1 MPYPRPVFTCPA
13 RRLRAGVLAAVVVA
27 GLLSGCAS
35 AGSGPG
41 MTAAPNATTP
51 NRSTVGMLRVDFVD
65 VGHGDAVLITSP
77 TGKTVLIDGGPAT
90 AGEEVARL
98 VRSRTATPLD
108 LVLLTH
114 RHSDHLGGLPLVI
127 ARQGARLFMDAAV
140 AHPSPAY
147 DDLLRLLA
155 ERHIPVREA
164 VRGRIID
171 LSSDTAGSTEKARL
185 VLLTPPG
192 PLITG
197 SRSDVNANSV
207 VARLEYGGIRM
218 LFTGDAEAIT
228 EDWLISS
235 GTDLRADVLK
245 LAHHGSRHSS
255 TAPFLAAVRPSIAI
269 ASCGPAA
276 QQGHLREEL
285 VARVARLGVRL
296 YRTDRDG
303 TITVWTDGRHITV
316 ETQVPARTLTAEGR
330 R

>member
-1 MPYPRPVFTCPA
+1 MPCPPGVTSLA
-13 RRLRAGVLAAVVVA
+13 GRLGAGVLAWVVA
-27 GLLSGCAS
+27 GLLSACAS
-35 AGSGPG
+35 TASGPG
-41 MTAAPNATTP
+41 MTVAPSAP
-51 NRSTVGMLRVDFVD
+51 APSRSTAGMLRVDFVD

-90 AGEEVARL
+90 AGEAVARL
-98 VRSRTATPLD
+98 VRSRTAAPLD

-114 RHSDHLGGLPLVI
+114 RHSDHLGGLSRVI
-127 ARQGARLFMDAAV
+127 AGQGARLFMDAAV
-140 AHPSPAY
+140 IHPSPAY
-147 DDLLRLLA
+147 DDLLLLLA

-164 VRGRIID
+164 VRGRVIE
-171 LSSDTAGSTEKARL
+171 LGNDTAGGAEKARL
-185 VLLTPPG
+185 VLLTPPV

-207 VARLEYGGIRM
+207 VARLEYGAIRM

-235 GTDLRADVLK
+235 RADLRADVLK

-269 ASCGPAA
+269 VSCGPVA
-276 QQGHLREEL
+276 QQGPLREETT
-285 VARVARLGVRL
+285 ARVVHFGARL

-303 TITVWTDGRHITV
+303 TITVWTDGRNITV
-316 ETQVPARTLTAEGR
+316 ETQIPAKALTAEGR
-330 R
+330 Q